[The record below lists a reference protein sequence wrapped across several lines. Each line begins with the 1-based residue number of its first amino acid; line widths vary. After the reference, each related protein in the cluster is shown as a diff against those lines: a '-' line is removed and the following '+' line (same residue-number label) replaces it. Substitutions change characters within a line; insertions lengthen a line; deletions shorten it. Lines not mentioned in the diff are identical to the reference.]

1 MSNSTTNSNNVKIIV
16 AKSRSHSAKNRDL
29 TLSQKAIFAVI
40 VESTDWKTGIADISA
55 SRAGWYAGLKTSA
68 AQKAIAAL
76 IKAGYLERLTNRRA
90 ITQKFKILL
99 PTTKNKTYTE
109 YVNEKRMDNGRQER
123 VETDAGICEGER
135 EYYEEDVLHQDQER
149 MEVGDEYHT
158 WCDEGWEVNEADCDM
173 VHVGKA
179 IDEAAS
185 EGPETPCNRTGS
197 SLRTS
202 VERGLRD
209 RELVRLESTGKL
221 ASTEDGG
228 SDVPG
233 ISRGTEGPGQ
243 LGKREAGE
251 FIVTKGL
258 KELQGKTLKEIP
270 RHNLEWY
277 AEKCSDAAH
286 KQAATELLSELGSQP
301 DQELLKFYSQRLV
314 NYYSK
319 RIGTTEQKRN
329 IMYSEMQR
337 ELCGP
342 YTTQDEAGLEQF
354 KRLKTHFDKQ
364 PSSIWEE

>member
-1 MSNSTTNSNNVKIIV
+1 MSNSTTNSNNVKIKV
-16 AKSRSHSAKNRDL
+16 
-29 TLSQKAIFAVI
+29 QKAIHHGLLNPNISLSEKGVLSCLGQF
-40 VESTDWKTGIADISA
+40 TDWKTGIADISSA
-55 SRAGWYAGLKTSA
+55 RLAFYCGINQRNVNKNLK
-68 AQKAIAAL
+68 KL
-76 IKAGYLERLTNRRA
+76 EEAGYITRLSNKTDRV
-90 ITQKFKILL
+90 QKFEIKQ

-158 WCDEGWEVNEADCDM
+158 WCDEGWEVDEADCDM

-277 AEKCSDAAH
+277 AEKCTDAAH

-329 IMYSEMQR
+329 LMYSEMQR

-364 PSSIWEE
+364 PSLIWGE